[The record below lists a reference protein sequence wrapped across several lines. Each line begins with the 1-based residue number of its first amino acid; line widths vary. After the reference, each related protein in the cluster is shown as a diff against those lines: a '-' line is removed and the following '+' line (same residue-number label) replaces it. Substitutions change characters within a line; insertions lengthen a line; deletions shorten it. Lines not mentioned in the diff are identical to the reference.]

1 MPAYRYRAFD
11 AEGRRQN
18 GVIEADSAKQA
29 RAQLRDNGLL
39 PDQLDEVAGDK
50 PATGTTERRVRKVR
64 VSRADLGIVTQQL
77 ATLLAAGLTV
87 EQALSALIEQVGKD
101 SVREVLAGIRTGV
114 KEGES
119 LAKAMERYGEVFDP
133 LYRALVDAGEISGEL
148 PLVIERLA
156 AYAENVETFRQKT
169 LLAFLY
175 PAIVT
180 VVAVLVIGGLV
191 AYVVPQVV
199 QVFEQSKQ
207 TLPLLTRMLVA
218 VSDIVRHGW
227 WIMAG
232 VLAALIFAG
241 KAALR
246 DERRRLR
253 LHTWLLGLPGFGYL
267 LSGVDSIRLSNTLAI
282 LIGSGIPMLTA
293 LRAGSAVLGNLALR
307 QALDET
313 AQRVREGMNLSRAL
327 ARSKRFP
334 PILVHLIASG
344 EASGR
349 LGYMLERAARQQE
362 KELQNRIAVLTGLL
376 EPALIVVMGGVVMVV
391 VLAIL
396 LPIIDINQLL
406 TKH

>member
-1 MPAYRYRAFD
+1 MPAFRYIAYD
-11 AEGRRQN
+11 ADGRKQS
-18 GVIEADSAKQA
+18 GVVEADSAKQA
-29 RAQLRDNGLL
+29 RAQLRDSGLL
-39 PDQLDEVAGDK
+39 PDSLSEVGEKQDARAGETK
-50 PATGTTERRVRKVR
+50 RRKIK
-64 VSRADLGIVTQQL
+64 VSRGDLGIATQQL

-87 EQALSALIEQVGKD
+87 EQALSALIEQVGKE
-101 SVREVLAGIRTGV
+101 SLREVLAGVRTGV

-148 PLVIERLA
+148 PQVIERLA
-156 AYAENVETFRQKT
+156 QYAENVESFRQKT

-199 QVFEQSKQ
+199 QVFEQNKQ
-207 TLPLLTRMLVA
+207 SLPLLTRMLVA
-218 VSDIVRHGW
+218 VSDLLRHGW
-227 WIMAG
+227 W
-232 VLAALIFAG
+232 VLAASLLAAYFAAR
-241 KAALR
+241 AALR
-246 DERRRLR
+246 DEGRRLR
-253 LHTWLLGLPGFGYL
+253 LHAFLLGLPGIGYL
-267 LSGVDSIRLSNTLAI
+267 LRGIDSTRLANTLAI

-293 LRAGSAVLGNLALR
+293 LRAGSAVLANLCLR
-307 QALDET
+307 QALDEA

-327 ARSKRFP
+327 ARAKLFP
-334 PILVHLIASG
+334 PLLVHLVASG

-349 LGYMLERAARQQE
+349 LGHMLERAARQQE
-362 KELQNRIAVLTGLL
+362 KELQNRIAVLTGVL
-376 EPALIVVMGGVVMVV
+376 EPALIVVMGGVVMIV

-406 TKH
+406 TKR